1 MQTTSVIGGWLPWNN
16 MDMVRLLHVGVRV
29 DAGSTMASDDW
40 TREEVEATVADYL
53 AMLADELAG
62 QPYVKAEH
70 RRRLIPLLRDR
81 SEQSVEFKHA
91 NISAVL
97 IDLGFPYIP
106 GYKPRGNYQRLLRE
120 VVADRLTGDRA
131 IQQLAATDATSSS
144 PIPQVPDILKVV
156 TDPPKPLHHASEPGT
171 FGTSLGV
178 NYLEI
183 EARNQALG
191 LAGEQF
197 VLLFEKARLVSVG
210 REALADKIQ
219 HVSRAVGDREGFD
232 IRSFE
237 PDGSDRL
244 IEVKTTSVA
253 RNSVLRIAQRSAGLS
268 SRADRYHLLP
278 AVRVPSQSPYVY
290 AEGSTIF
297 DMHTRSDQLHCIG
310 GLTPNPALQRIV
322 QQRRCAPQLSGRSA
336 RRWGAQKHR
345 W

>member
-1 MQTTSVIGGWLPWNN
+1 
-16 MDMVRLLHVGVRV
+16 
-29 DAGSTMASDDW
+29 MASDDW

-62 QPYVKAEH
+62 RPYVKAEH
-70 RRRLIPLLRDR
+70 RRQLMPLLRDR

-97 IDLGFPYIP
+97 IDLGFPYIS

-120 VVADRLTGDRA
+120 VVAGRLIGDRA
-131 IQQLAATDATSSS
+131 IQQLAAADATSSS
-144 PIPQVPDILKVV
+144 PIPEVADILKVV
-156 TDPPKPLHHASEPGT
+156 TDPPKPLHHASEAGT

-191 LAGEQF
+191 LAGERF

-219 HVSRAVGDREGFD
+219 HVSREVGDREGFD

-237 PDGSDRL
+237 PDGCDRL
-244 IEVKTTSVA
+244 IEVKTTKHGRETPFFLS
-253 RNSVLRIAQRSAGLS
+253 RNEVRVSQ
-268 SRADRYHLLP
+268 SRAERYHLYRLFEFRANP
-278 AVRVPSQSPYVY
+278 RMFTLKGALS
-290 AEGSTIF
+290 STCTLDPISF
-297 DMHTRSDQLHCIG
+297 I
-310 GLTPNPALQRIV
+310 A
-322 QQRRCAPQLSGRSA
+322 SA
-336 RRWGAQKHR
+336 A
-345 W
+345 

>member
-1 MQTTSVIGGWLPWNN
+1 
-16 MDMVRLLHVGVRV
+16 
-29 DAGSTMASDDW
+29 MASDDW

-62 QPYVKAEH
+62 RPYVKAEH
-70 RRRLIPLLRDR
+70 RRRLMPLLRDR

-97 IDLGFPYIP
+97 IDLGFPYIS

-131 IQQLAATDATSSS
+131 IQQLAAADATSSS

-156 TDPPKPLHHASEPGT
+156 TDPPKPMHHASEAGT

-197 VLLFEKARLVSVG
+197 VLLFEKARLASVG

-219 HVSRAVGDREGFD
+219 HVSREVGDREGFD

-244 IEVKTTSVA
+244 IEVKTTKHGRETPFFLS
-253 RNSVLRIAQRSAGLS
+253 RNEVRVSQ
-268 SRADRYHLLP
+268 SRADRYHLYRLFEF
-278 AVRVPSQSPYVY
+278 RVNPRMFTLKGALS
-290 AEGSTIF
+290 ST
-297 DMHTRSDQLHCIG
+297 C
-310 GLTPNPALQRIV
+310 ALDPISFI
-322 QQRRCAPQLSGRSA
+322 ASA
-336 RRWGAQKHR
+336 A
-345 W
+345 

>member
-1 MQTTSVIGGWLPWNN
+1 
-16 MDMVRLLHVGVRV
+16 
-29 DAGSTMASDDW
+29 MASDDW

-62 QPYVKAEH
+62 RPYVKAEH
-70 RRRLIPLLRDR
+70 RRRLMPLLRDR

-97 IDLGFPYIP
+97 IDLGFPYIS

-131 IQQLAATDATSSS
+131 IQQLAAADATSSS

-156 TDPPKPLHHASEPGT
+156 TDPPKPMHQASETGT

-197 VLLFEKARLVSVG
+197 VLLFEKARLASVG

-219 HVSRAVGDREGFD
+219 HVSREVGDREGFD

-244 IEVKTTSVA
+244 IEVKTTKHGRETPFFLS
-253 RNSVLRIAQRSAGLS
+253 RNEVRVSQ
-268 SRADRYHLLP
+268 SRADRYHLYRLFEFRANP
-278 AVRVPSQSPYVY
+278 RMFTLKGALS
-290 AEGSTIF
+290 STCTLDPISF
-297 DMHTRSDQLHCIG
+297 V
-310 GLTPNPALQRIV
+310 A
-322 QQRRCAPQLSGRSA
+322 SA
-336 RRWGAQKHR
+336 A
-345 W
+345 